1 MLFVFIRLAFWGI
14 AFVIGFCLIRKS
26 RVKNRKRWSM
36 IALIAAVA
44 MVTIIALIPFEN
56 VFVTFS
62 SPESAYHYNHSGK
75 AELVISGEKPD
86 FVVSDKGD
94 T

>member
-62 SPESAYHYNHSGK
+62 SPESDYQYNHSGK
-75 AELVISGEKPD
+75 AELVISGEKTD
-86 FVVSDKGD
+86 FVVSAKVD